1 MLHRIK
7 MRSAEEAGDLW
18 LIVLCDMMTN
28 LMLFFLI
35 LFAHNLQN
43 EEQRKE
49 FARAFAADTVLD
61 VDAKPAVKE
70 ELPPDPAE
78 TLRRLIAENK
88 LVGAVDVLETEESI
102 RIRLKNEILFK
113 SGEADM
119 GVDAVTAISPLAV
132 LLSQMDNT
140 IVVEGHTDSLPIKS
154 GPFKSNW
161 ELSVSRSHAVILS
174 LAAGGVAP
182 ARLVAAGYGEFH
194 PVENNNTREN
204 RAKNRRVEIVLL
216 RAAEES

>member
-1 MLHRIK
+1 MIHRIK
-7 MRSAEEAGDLW
+7 LSAAEDNPLW

-35 LFAHNLQN
+35 MFAYNLQD
-43 EEQRKE
+43 EKKQEE
-49 FARAFAADTVLD
+49 FARTFATGEVLD
-61 VDAKPAVKE
+61 IEGNPAVRE

-78 TLRRLIAENK
+78 ILMRLIEENK
-88 LVGAVDVLETEESI
+88 LGGAVELIETEESI
-102 RIRLKNEILFK
+102 RLRLKSEILFK
-113 SGEADM
+113 SGEAEMSPDSIAAM
-119 GVDAVTAISPLAV
+119 TPLAA
-132 LLSQMDNT
+132 LLAQLDNT
-140 IVVEGHTDSLPIKS
+140 IIIEGHTDSIPIRS

-161 ELSVSRSHAVILS
+161 ELSISRSHAIIQS

-194 PVENNNTREN
+194 PVTDNNTPEH

-216 RAAEES
+216 RAKEDS